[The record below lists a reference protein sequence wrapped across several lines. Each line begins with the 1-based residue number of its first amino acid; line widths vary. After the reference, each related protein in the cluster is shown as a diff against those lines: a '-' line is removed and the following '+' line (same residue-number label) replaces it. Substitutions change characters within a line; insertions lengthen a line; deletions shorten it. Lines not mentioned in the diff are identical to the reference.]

1 MSPRATPTWVGPPH
15 HQTLVFLAS
24 VGASFVWFVPSQLS
38 SLKAMFF
45 KCLPIVLLIDMLR
58 GGGGGGGRGGRGL
71 GGAGGGGGG
80 GGGGEDAVV
89 LQALILSLLGD
100 ALLVWPK
107 YFLPGTLAFGVAH
120 CLYIYAWGFRQASVV
135 TGAIIYLFVAVCLAC
150 LLPKAPA
157 HLRAAVTV
165 YSFVLVTMLWAAV
178 NRYRQRRNLT
188 WQHRACTLAGAFIF
202 VLSDACLAFLQGLKL
217 VPFPYGRLLTIL
229 TYYTAQFLIVIGTD
243 YGTVR

>member
-1 MSPRATPTWVGPPH
+1 M
-15 HQTLVFLAS
+15 VF
-24 VGASFVWFVPSQLS
+24 
-38 SLKAMFF
+38 
-45 KCLPIVLLIDMLR
+45 
-58 GGGGGGGRGGRGL
+58 
-71 GGAGGGGGG
+71 
-80 GGGGEDAVV
+80 
-89 LQALILSLLGD
+89 QALVLSLLGD

-120 CLYIYAWGFRQASVV
+120 CLYIYAWGLRQVSLV
-135 TGAIIYLFVAVCLAC
+135 TGASIYLSVAVCLAC

-188 WQHRACTLAGAFIF
+188 WQHRACTLAGAFAF
-202 VLSDACLAFLQGLKL
+202 VVSDACLALLQGLKL
-217 VPFPYGRLLTIL
+217 VPFPYGRLATIL

-243 YGTVR
+243 YGR

>member
-1 MSPRATPTWVGPPH
+1 MSPRATPTWAGPPH
-15 HQTLVFLAS
+15 HHTLVFLAS
-24 VGASFVWFVPSQLS
+24 VGASLVWFVPSQLS

-45 KCLPIVLLIDMLR
+45 KCLPVVILIDML
-58 GGGGGGGRGGRGL
+58 GAGGGGGRGGRGRGGL
-71 GGAGGGGGG
+71 GGSGG
-80 GGGGEDAVV
+80 GGGGEEAVV
-89 LQALILSLLGD
+89 FQALVLSLLGD

-107 YFLPGTLAFGVAH
+107 YFLPGTLAFGVAN
-120 CLYIYAWGFRQASVV
+120 CLYIYAWGLRQANLV
-135 TGAIIYLFVAVCLAC
+135 TGAIIYLSVAVCLAC
-150 LLPKAPA
+150 LLPKAPP

-202 VLSDACLAFLQGLKL
+202 VVSDACLALLQGLKL

-243 YGTVR
+243 YGRAR